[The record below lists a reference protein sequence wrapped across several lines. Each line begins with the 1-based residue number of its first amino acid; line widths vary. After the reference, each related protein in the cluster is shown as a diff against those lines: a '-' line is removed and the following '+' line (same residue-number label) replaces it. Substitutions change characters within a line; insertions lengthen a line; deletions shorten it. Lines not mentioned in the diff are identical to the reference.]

1 MHKCAAWQNI
11 LWRMQPIGQIIDFD
25 QLKSI
30 TVFKRDAEIQKCLN
44 AQGIKCFTGRKGV
57 WTTIGL
63 IESAGVISANDDDEV
78 DIL

>member
-1 MHKCAAWQNI
+1 M
-11 LWRMQPIGQIIDFD
+11 GQIIDFD

-30 TVFKRDAEIQKCLN
+30 TGFKRDADIQKCLN